1 MAKPTKPDAAVSPA
15 AASVDPPARD
25 TIAVRVRV
33 LGNEPRW
40 RGGVRWPVGA
50 VAEATVTL
58 EQLAALEADAGLEV
72 RYAGQRPAA
81 PPPPA
86 PAPAAP
92 ADALRARVAE
102 LEARLRDV
110 QTAAAAEVAAARTEA
125 RHHVLAAQANAADR
139 IAALEREVAQ
149 LRGSAPR
156 TDWFPAPAAAEA
168 E

>member
-15 AASVDPPARD
+15 VASADPPVRD

-33 LGNEPRW
+33 RGNEPRW
-40 RGGVRWPVGA
+40 RAGVRWPVGA
-50 VAEATVTL
+50 VAEAAVTL

-81 PPPPA
+81 PPPA
-86 PAPAAP
+86 PVAP

-156 TDWFPAPAAAEA
+156 TDWFPAPPTATEA
-168 E
+168 Q